1 MLVIETFVSNL
12 VCWDISSTRNMFSL
26 YKETFEYGEYGLHNI
41 RHALDPSHC
50 SSAYKEPSATSFDSS
65 TFHMNM
71 HPSNAAGITLL
82 IEIF

>member
-41 RHALDPSHC
+41 RHAI
-50 SSAYKEPSATSFDSS
+50 
-65 TFHMNM
+65 
-71 HPSNAAGITLL
+71 HPIVLQRIKSRPQHPLILL
-82 IEIF
+82 LFT